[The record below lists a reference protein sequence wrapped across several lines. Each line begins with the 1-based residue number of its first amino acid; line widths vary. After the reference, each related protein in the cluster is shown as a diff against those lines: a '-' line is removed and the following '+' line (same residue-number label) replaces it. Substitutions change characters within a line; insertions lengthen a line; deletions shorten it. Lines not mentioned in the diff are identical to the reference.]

1 MNRRW
6 NSHVHVCYAGFGIRS
21 FAHSLFAL
29 SLFAHLLKIAY
40 CKERPGAICSRCSLL
55 KSESL
60 SSLFKK
66 ERCEWFALDS
76 YFSYVFFTFFPLF
89 MPKRELLPSLFAQS
103 LFLKERLHSRRSL
116 QTSDCERFALV
127 ALFHE
132 WLLFRS
138 FAHNKRANCST
149 NLWENSQPWCYV
161 RGCSVNSYVMTIFRV
176 TFFAFYQV
184 TIAANCC
191 CDVIMVASPAQEKRS
206 KWTTYFGLKTTNIP
220 FTLCVR
226 INSILIKGLHSK
238 VEVKHR
244 VTSRPKSIIANNL
257 IFSW

>member
-1 MNRRW
+1 MYRRW

-76 YFSYVFFTFFPLF
+76 FFSYVFYIFHPFYAQEGIAPVVLCSFALF
-89 MPKRELLPSLFAQS
+89 KRATSLPSLFTN
-103 LFLKERLHSRRSL
+103 ERLWAIRSGC
-116 QTSDCERFALV
+116 SFY
-127 ALFHE
+127 E
-132 WLLFRS
+132 WLLFRF
-138 FAHNKRANCST
+138 FALNKRANCST

-161 RGCSVNSYVMTIFRV
+161 RGCSVNSYVRTIFRV

-184 TIAANCC
+184 TIAANRCR
-191 CDVIMVASPAQEKRS
+191 DVIMVASSGK
-206 KWTTYFGLKTTNIP
+206 KK
-220 FTLCVR
+220 
-226 INSILIKGLHSK
+226 
-238 VEVKHR
+238 
-244 VTSRPKSIIANNL
+244 
-257 IFSW
+257 